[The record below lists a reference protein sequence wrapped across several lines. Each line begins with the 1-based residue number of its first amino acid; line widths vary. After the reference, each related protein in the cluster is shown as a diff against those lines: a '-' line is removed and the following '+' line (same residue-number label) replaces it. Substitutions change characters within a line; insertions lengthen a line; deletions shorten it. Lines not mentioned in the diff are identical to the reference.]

1 MSPEIR
7 AAFWLGVRKGIH
19 TEASTRHV
27 PKRKRRLCAKAHRT
41 HSVAHSDHAP
51 RAFTELELE
60 LRAERMEANR

>member
-1 MSPEIR
+1 MSPAVR

-19 TEASTRHV
+19 AEASTRHV
-27 PKRKRRLCAKAHRT
+27 PKRKRRLRVKAHRT

-51 RAFTELELE
+51 RAFTAAELD